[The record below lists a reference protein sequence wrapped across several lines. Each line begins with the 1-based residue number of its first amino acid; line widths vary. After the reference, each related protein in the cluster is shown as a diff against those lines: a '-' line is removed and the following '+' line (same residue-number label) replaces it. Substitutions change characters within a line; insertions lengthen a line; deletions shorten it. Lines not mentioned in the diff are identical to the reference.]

1 MRYQRL
7 PDCRPPRF
15 DDSLTSASSHPELTF
30 GEFAMR
36 PRMRVFLTP
45 AERKSH
51 ANWSVGVLMIVFLVV
66 LATMTL
72 PAFQSPAPRP
82 LSVVATQD
90 R

>member
-1 MRYQRL
+1 
-7 PDCRPPRF
+7 
-15 DDSLTSASSHPELTF
+15 
-30 GEFAMR
+30 MR
-36 PRMRVFLTP
+36 PRIRLILTP

-51 ANWSVGVLMIVFLVV
+51 ANWSLGVLMIVFLVV

-72 PAFQSPAPRP
+72 PAFQRPAPTQ